1 MKRKLKNF
9 LSLTLIS
16 SVLLGSS
23 VTISAAPVMMADG
36 TFFDAEYYAQTNPDV
51 VGVLGTDTTA
61 LYNHY
66 VNNGKAEGRAPYN
79 PAIDISSLVDT
90 ATYAASIDATL
101 RDTDS
106 SYLELK
112 TALPGSYITFGTYE
126 QDNNKKNGQEPIEWL
141 VLENDGESLFVLSKY
156 VLDGQLYSNAY
167 SEHAWNTLPITWEQ
181 CYLRSWLN
189 NTFLATAFTAGEQAR
204 INTTF
209 VDNSL
214 PKDFHAFPDE
224 EPVTGGNHTFDK
236 VYVLSYDEVIKYFP
250 MKDIW
255 YSSFG
260 SPVNYD
266 KLLQATATPYAIKQG
281 VDIWSAKD
289 AATCLSYGGGYKNIA
304 NDVIGY
310 VEKWA
315 LRTPYGS
322 QTCIYNVGASG
333 SFGYRQATYDN
344 ATRPCMR
351 ISIK

>member
-9 LSLTLIS
+9 LSLTLITT
-16 SVLLGSS
+16 VLLGSS
-23 VTISAAPVMMADG
+23 LSANAAPVMMPDG

-51 VGVLGTDTTA
+51 VGVLGTDATV

-79 PAIDISSLVDT
+79 PAIDISSLADT

-156 VLDGQLYSNAY
+156 VLDGQPYSTALDQ
-167 SEHAWNTLPITWEQ
+167 TPITWEN
-181 CYLRSWLN
+181 CYLRTWLN
-189 NTFLATAFTAGEQAR
+189 SSFLATAFIEGEQAR
-204 INTTF
+204 INTTY
-209 VDNSL
+209 VENNL
-214 PKDFHAFPDE
+214 PSSYNPKSPFNDANL
-224 EPVTGGNHTFDK
+224 TAGNDTLDK
-236 VYVLSYDEVIKYFP
+236 IYILSYDEVKQYFP
-250 MKDIW
+250 MKDS
-255 YSSFG
+255 YYG
-260 SPVNYD
+260 GRYYYNYD
-266 KLLQATATPYAIKQG
+266 ILLRATATPYALAQG
-281 VDIWSAKD
+281 VDIWTAKD

-315 LRTPYGS
+315 LRSPSYS
-322 QTCIYNVGASG
+322 QGIIYNIGASG
-333 SFGYRQATYDN
+333 GFGNRPATYDN